1 MIILVILSLW
11 LAGEGVSSVNSSVS
25 QQIVDVAAASVLSMV
40 RSSTVSVL
48 FLCLAGEGVSSVNA
62 AVYFTSQQIV
72 DIAAAS
78 VLSMVRSST
87 VYVLFSLVNL
97 LTDHIAL
104 IVLISRA
111 GILAAMVTL
120 YIFAA
125 FLFRE
130 RGCTEEEEEAVCHR
144 AAEKKKRRRRPPLEA
159 PAAPVIR
166 PAPRHFIL
174 RGERKQEADSKPLPR
189 PQSKHCS
196 TKLSLAP
203 VIALKPE
210 SPKFVPKLSLA
221 PVIALKP
228 ESPKSVPAPRPPVQ
242 VQWGPNCTLEFTVYD
257 HEVKE
262 KKACYRAIAE
272 RLYFHSAVV
281 DDFVNGRVDDL
292 LDERRETNAALIQ
305 SLWRGFSTRLILG
318 ECRVAATVIQSTW
331 KTFRRNRERDVL
343 EAAKEVSVL
352 SIQSVWRGFST
363 RLILGECRVAATV
376 IQSTWKTFRRNRER
390 DVLEA
395 AKEVLVLSIQSVWR
409 GFSTRLTL
417 GECRVAATV
426 IQATFRGNCSRTTQ
440 PLILSDPQVFDV
452 ESTDEED
459 QVAAGDATLIDEDVR
474 VEVPVLAQGTVPQPL
489 VEDEVEEEGEEALPP
504 RRSARIAALAAAAV
518 AEANG
523 CRQPRLRRI
532 PRVSYKGM
540 C

>member
-78 VLSMVRSST
+78 VLSIVRSST

-343 EAAKEVSVL
+343 EAAKEV
-352 SIQSVWRGFST
+352 
-363 RLILGECRVAATV
+363 
-376 IQSTWKTFRRNRER
+376 
-390 DVLEA
+390 
-395 AKEVLVLSIQSVWR
+395 LVLSIQSVWR

-474 VEVPVLAQGTVPQPL
+474 VEVPVLAQATVPQPL
-489 VEDEVEEEGEEALPP
+489 IEDEVEEEGEEALPP